1 MIKNTVAPIPIE
13 LLKEYFSDDTIV
25 FNIDYAESILK
36 GDKLI
41 TYLSNLDVPCTL
53 TGFDKVSTEDKFSFV
68 KDYMNAKL
76 IIKNYELEVC
86 VLRILYELS
95 GLEWVV
101 EYEEIENI
109 LSYEEIC
116 NFCQDN
122 QDMIQTWL
130 TMLASLSI
138 FALTTIVD
146 EEEKILDALKEEF
159 QTIDD
164 YDFCGVNFAMMLRHE
179 ATQELLVDDREVF
192 YFEKQFN
199 EQMYKGQD
207 LYTYWNNENN
217 AMAIITWGISSGD
230 ITFDEFNTNIEKGL
244 DDVSAI

>member
-1 MIKNTVAPIPIE
+1 MIRNTVAPIPIE
-13 LLKEYFSDDTIV
+13 LLKEYFTDDTIV

-36 GDKLI
+36 GEKLI
-41 TYLSNLDVPCTL
+41 TYLSNLDVPSTL
-53 TGFDKVSTEDKFSFV
+53 TGFDKVSAEDKFSFV

-95 GLEWVV
+95 GLEWIVD
-101 EYEEIENI
+101 YEEIENI
-109 LSYEEIC
+109 LSLEEIC
-116 NFCQDN
+116 VFCQDN

-146 EEEKILDALKEEF
+146 EEEKILDSLKEEF
-159 QTIDD
+159 ETIND
-164 YDFCGVNFAMMLRHE
+164 YDFCGANFAMMLRHD
-179 ATQELLVDDREVF
+179 ATQQLLVAEREVF

-207 LYTYWNNENN
+207 LYTYWNNDNN
-217 AMAIITWGISSGD
+217 TMAIITWGISSGD
-230 ITFDEFNTNIEKGL
+230 ITFDEFNANIEKGL